1 MNFKVNGVIVP
12 MLTPFN
18 EQGNLDSNA
27 TAQLANF
34 LIEKGVA
41 GLFPAG
47 TTSEGP
53 LLSLGERRQLA
64 EIVVQT
70 TANRIPVIVHSGAI
84 TTAETIAL
92 TQHAQQIG
100 ADAAA
105 IIPPFYFHYADDALF
120 QHYYAVAQAAPDFPL
135 YLYNNPG
142 VGNNNR
148 LAPALVERLLDACPN
163 IVGMKDSSGSL
174 ELPLQAVQ
182 MRGGNFNTASG
193 GDGMILQGVAA
204 GIDACVSGNAN
215 VVPELIVALHQAASA
230 GDWPQARSLQQQLDQ
245 VRYLLED
252 GRDLSLFKA
261 MLARRGLPVGS
272 VRPPLLAA
280 SPAII
285 AKRWQALVALNP
297 ALSVL

>member
-12 MLTPFN
+12 MLTPFD
-18 EQGNLDSNA
+18 EQGRLNPNA
-27 TAQLANF
+27 TTQLTNF
-34 LIEKGVA
+34 LINKGVA

-53 LLSLGERRQLA
+53 LLSITERRQVA
-64 EIVVQT
+64 EIVVKSS
-70 TANRIPVIVHSGAI
+70 AGRVPVIVHTGAI
-84 TTAETIAL
+84 TTGETIEL

-105 IIPPFYFHYADDALF
+105 IIPPFYFRYSDDALF
-120 QHYYAVAQAAPDFPL
+120 HHYAAVAQAVPDFPI

-148 LAPALVERLLDACPN
+148 LSLPLVQRLLDACPN

-174 ELPLQAVQ
+174 ELPLQAAQ
-182 MRGGNFNTASG
+182 IRGGAFNTASG

-215 VVPELIVALHQAASA
+215 VVPELVVSLHRAASD
-230 GDWPQARSLQQQLDQ
+230 GDWPQARCLQQQLDQ
-245 VRYLLED
+245 VRSLLKD

-261 MLARRGLPVGS
+261 MLTRRGLLVGS

-280 SPAII
+280 SPGVVADC
-285 AKRWQALVALNP
+285 WQALVALQP
-297 ALSVL
+297 ALSDL